1 MHIRVQPPQKVPG
14 TFLVRKEKPLKKY
27 HNPVMIKVMK
37 KQINKYVSVYLSE
50 IGRVGGLK
58 SRRKLDSK
66 TAHDMVRLREARR
79 LYKKYHTQCF
89 WSYDPQYVVR
99 LSDIPWLCEQLMK
112 NGNRKL
118 WMLGA
123 KLCR

>member
-1 MHIRVQPPQKVPG
+1 
-14 TFLVRKEKPLKKY
+14 
-27 HNPVMIKVMK
+27 MIKVVK
-37 KQINKYVSVYLSE
+37 KQMNKYVSIYLSE
-50 IGRVGGLK
+50 IGRIGGRK
-58 SRRKLDSK
+58 SRRKLDSE
-66 TAHDMVRLREARR
+66 TARGMARLREARR

-89 WSYDPQYVVR
+89 WSYDPQYVVK
-99 LSDIPWLCEQLMK
+99 LSHIPWLCEQLMK